1 MTATHDT
8 LPSDAA
14 QCAPALRE
22 TLTDFVYREARLL
35 DDKQFDAWYDLFAE
49 DGLYWIPL
57 APDQRDGLN
66 HASLMYEDRLL
77 LKLRIERLKQPR
89 AFSQQP
95 ESRCQHVLQ
104 RPGIESAGADG
115 YRLRTPFFYAEAR
128 GDEQLVFTGVV
139 RHHLVEEG
147 GALRIREKRIDLL
160 NCDAALP
167 SVQLFM

>member
-1 MTATHDT
+1 MTTRTNVMINPAD
-8 LPSDAA
+8 S
-14 QCAPALRE
+14 ALRE
-22 TLTDFVYREARLL
+22 ALIDFVYREARLL
-35 DDKQFDAWYDLFAE
+35 DEKNFDAWYDLFAE

-57 APDQRDGLN
+57 VPNQHDGLN

-77 LKLRIERLKQPR
+77 LKLRIERLKEPR

-104 RPGIESAGADG
+104 RPEIEAVDGAQG

-128 GDEQLVFTGVV
+128 GEEQLIFTGVV
-139 RHHLVEEG
+139 RHHLVGEG
-147 GALRIREKRIDLL
+147 GAWRIREKRIDLL
-160 NCDAALP
+160 NCDSALP

>member
-1 MTATHDT
+1 MTTSPAQRDT
-8 LPSDAA
+8 LI
-14 QCAPALRE
+14 
-22 TLTDFVYREARLL
+22 DFIYREARLL
-35 DDKQFDAWYDLFAE
+35 DEKRFDAWYELFAAE
-49 DGLYWIPL
+49 GLYWIPL
-57 APDQRDGLN
+57 VPNQQDGLN

-77 LKLRIERLKQPR
+77 LKLRVERLKAPR

-104 RPGIESAGADG
+104 RPEVEAADATG
-115 YRLRTPFFYAEAR
+115 FRLRTPFFYAEAR
-128 GDEQLVFTGVV
+128 GDEQLIFTGVA
-139 RHHLVEEG
+139 RHHLVDEG

>member
-1 MTATHDT
+1 MIHSPD
-8 LPSDAA
+8 L
-14 QCAPALRE
+14 ALRE
-22 TLTDFVYREARLL
+22 ALIDFVYREARLL
-35 DDKQFDAWYDLFAE
+35 DEKKFDAWHDLFAE

-57 APDQRDGLN
+57 VPNQQDGLN
-66 HASLMYEDRLL
+66 HVSLMYEDRLL
-77 LKLRIERLKQPR
+77 LKLRIERLKEPR

-104 RPGIESAGADG
+104 RPEVEAAEGEAG

-128 GDEQLVFTGVV
+128 GDEQLIFTGVV
-139 RHHLVEEG
+139 RHHLVGENG
-147 GALRIREKRIDLL
+147 VWRIREKRIDLL

>member
-1 MTATHDT
+1 MTPRTNAMTTSPD
-8 LPSDAA
+8 
-14 QCAPALRE
+14 PALRDA
-22 TLTDFVYREARLL
+22 LIDFVYREAQLL
-35 DDKQFDAWYDLFAE
+35 DEKQFDAWYDLFAE

-57 APDQRDGLN
+57 VPDQTDGLN

-89 AFSQQP
+89 AYSQQP
-95 ESRCQHVLQ
+95 ESRSQHVLQ
-104 RPGIESAGADG
+104 RPMIEADEAHDG

-139 RHHLVEEG
+139 RHHVIEVD

>member
-1 MTATHDT
+1 MNAMTHSLDF
-8 LPSDAA
+8 A
-14 QCAPALRE
+14 QREALI
-22 TLTDFVYREARLL
+22 DFVYREARLL
-35 DDKQFDAWYDLFAE
+35 DEKNFDAWLDLFAE

-57 APDQRDGLN
+57 VPNQQDGLN
-66 HASLMYEDRLL
+66 HVSLMYEDRLL
-77 LKLRIERLKQPR
+77 LKLRIERLKEPR

-104 RPGIESAGADG
+104 RPEVEAADGDG

-128 GDEQLVFTGVV
+128 GEEQLVFTGVV
-139 RHHLVEEG
+139 RHHLVGEN
-147 GALRIREKRIDLL
+147 GAWRIREKRIDLL

>member
-1 MTATHDT
+1 MIPDTARR
-8 LPSDAA
+8 DA
-14 QCAPALRE
+14 LI
-22 TLTDFVYREARLL
+22 DFVYDEARML
-35 DDKQFDAWYDLFAE
+35 DDKRFDTWYELFTE

-57 APDQRDGLN
+57 VPGQQDGVN

-95 ESRCQHVLQ
+95 ESRSQHVLQ
-104 RPGIESAGADG
+104 RPEIEACGAAANDG
-115 YRLRTPFFYAEAR
+115 YRLRTPFIYTEAR
-128 GDEQLVFTGVV
+128 GDEQLIFTGVV
-139 RHHLVEEG
+139 RHHLVDVDG
-147 GALRIREKRIDLL
+147 QLKIRCKRIDLL

>member
-1 MTATHDT
+1 MTTSNDN
-8 LPSDAA
+8 LI
-14 QCAPALRE
+14 
-22 TLTDFVYREARLL
+22 DFVYREARLI
-35 DDKQFDAWYDLFAE
+35 DEKQFDAWYELFAE
-49 DGLYWIPL
+49 NSLYWIPL
-57 APDQRDGLN
+57 AHGQQDGLN

-89 AFSQQP
+89 AYSQQP

-104 RPGIESAGADG
+104 RPEIEAADPDG

-139 RHHLVEEG
+139 RHHLVDEN
-147 GALRIREKRIDLL
+147 GALRMREKRIELL

-167 SVQLFM
+167 SVQLFL

>member
-1 MTATHDT
+1 MTATLDT
-8 LPSDAA
+8 
-14 QCAPALRE
+14 ALRE
-22 TLTDFVYREARLL
+22 TLADFVYREARLIDEKAL
-35 DDKQFDAWYDLFAE
+35 DAWYELFAE

-104 RPGIESAGADG
+104 RPEIESTDDGG
-115 YRLRTPFFYAEAR
+115 YRTRTPFFYAEVR

-139 RHHLVEEG
+139 RHHLIEQD

-167 SVQLFM
+167 SVQLLM

>member
-8 LPSDAA
+8 LLSDAA
-14 QCAPALRE
+14 PCAPALRE

-115 YRLRTPFFYAEAR
+115 YRLRTPFFYAETR

-147 GALRIREKRIDLL
+147 GALRIREKRIDLI

>member
-1 MTATHDT
+1 MIPGKNAMTMTT
-8 LPSDAA
+8 LDD
-14 QCAPALRE
+14 PALRE
-22 TLTDFVYREARLL
+22 TLIGFVYREARLI
-35 DDKQFDAWYDLFAE
+35 DEKQFDAWYELFTA

-57 APDQRDGLN
+57 VPDQQDGLN
-66 HASLMYEDRLL
+66 HASLMYEDLL
-77 LKLRIERLKQPR
+77 LIKLRIERLKQPR

-104 RPGIESAGADG
+104 RPEIESAGADG

-139 RHHLVEEG
+139 RHHLVEED

>member
-1 MTATHDT
+1 MI
-8 LPSDAA
+8 PSTDSAVRE
-14 QCAPALRE
+14 ALI
-22 TLTDFVYREARLL
+22 DFVYREARLL
-35 DDKQFDAWYDLFAE
+35 DEKRFDAWHDLFAE
-49 DGLYWIPL
+49 DGRYWIPL
-57 APDQRDGLN
+57 AHDQQDGLN

-77 LKLRIERLKQPR
+77 LKLRIERLKEPR

-104 RPGIESAGADG
+104 RPELESADADG

-139 RHHLVEEG
+139 RHHLVGER
-147 GALRIREKRIDLL
+147 GAWRIREKRIDLL

>member
-8 LPSDAA
+8 LLSDAA
-14 QCAPALRE
+14 QCAAALRE
-22 TLTDFVYREARLL
+22 TLTDFAYREARLL
-35 DDKQFDAWYDLFAE
+35 DEKQFDAWYELFAE

-104 RPGIESAGADG
+104 RPEIESAGAEG

-139 RHHLVEEG
+139 RHYLVEEG

>member
-1 MTATHDT
+1 MTHAHD
-8 LPSDAA
+8 
-14 QCAPALRE
+14 PALRD
-22 TLTDFVYREARLL
+22 TLADFVYREARLI
-35 DDKQFDAWYDLFAE
+35 DDKQFDAWYRLFAD

-57 APDQRDGLN
+57 AHGQHDGLN

-95 ESRCQHVLQ
+95 ESRCQHVMQ
-104 RPGIESAGADG
+104 RPEIESADAGG

-128 GDEQLVFTGVV
+128 GDEQLVFTGIV
-139 RHHLVEEG
+139 RHHVVEQD

-167 SVQLFM
+167 SVQLFL